1 MRNEGMRPALAYL
14 KIVILDTAK
23 IVARSSAV
31 RASWG
36 EWEGRGKRRSD
47 HPMLWAAGETH
58 SPVSSYLSA
67 YMPLPI
73 EYVPVHV
80 RSSEP
85 SEFSFPVQPP
95 EPLIPLYF
103 PVPLTIF
110 HLLETGLV
118 GSVELDA
125 SYVL

>member
-1 MRNEGMRPALAYL
+1 MTGR
-14 KIVILDTAK
+14 V
-23 IVARSSAV
+23 
-31 RASWG
+31 
-36 EWEGRGKRRSD
+36 GRGTAPFRRERWSVRD
-47 HPMLWAAGETH
+47 MRRTITSEACGDSGDGRPDEGTIR
-58 SPVSSYLSA
+58 SPDAMGCGRNAQPGFVFYLSA

-80 RSSEP
+80 KSSEP

-95 EPLIPLYF
+95 EPLMPLYF

-125 SYVL
+125 SYV